1 MKAASTVLWG
11 GKGSYGI
18 ACPTQPVEGEA
29 LGATAWAQALQGLP
43 LLTPYLISK
52 TSRTMCVV
60 SRSLTSLPSMVTRT
74 VPVGGGGSFRTTT
87 SGNGC
92 ACAYTTGGSTSPR
105 AIFFCQP
112 GGSALPD
119 AGFLR
124 CLLRMSTLCCCTI
137 SFSSGVISTCSQ
149 GGSDA
154 GAAAEEAGGVTCGW
168 EALALFAWAVG
179 TNKSPNTAQ
188 SSRESA

>member
-1 MKAASTVLWG
+1 MSPCVGDTARLDHQWTMRDTPDSKVLRVQHFYLNST
-11 GKGSYGI
+11 
-18 ACPTQPVEGEA
+18 
-29 LGATAWAQALQGLP
+29 
-43 LLTPYLISK
+43 
-52 TSRTMCVV
+52 TSRIMCVV

-92 ACAYTTGGSTSPR
+92 ACAYTAGGNTLPR

-137 SFSSGVISTCSQ
+137 SFSIGVISTCSQ

-154 GAAAEEAGGVTCGW
+154 GAAAE
-168 EALALFAWAVG
+168 
-179 TNKSPNTAQ
+179 
-188 SSRESA
+188 